1 MKNMWQLEEDS
12 LRLKKLIVDLILNK
26 VILRSVMVKKC

>member
-1 MKNMWQLEEDS
+1 MKHMWQLEDDS

-26 VILRSVMVKKC
+26 AMLRGVMAKKC

>member
-26 VILRSVMVKKC
+26 VTLRSVMAKKC